1 MPQVNVSRALL
12 FVAASVALAYVSRRP
27 LAAPRSHGFP
37 RFFAWECMVALLLL
51 DFVSLEQWFADP
63 LSLRQ
68 LASWVL
74 LVGSI
79 VPAVLGGL
87 QLLRQGRP
95 DPRPEHDASLFG
107 FEKTT
112 ALVTT
117 GVYRYVRHPL
127 YGSLLL
133 LTWGVFLKRPSW
145 PGVVLA
151 LAASILLTVTA
162 RREEGEN
169 VAFFG
174 DAYRAYMRHSTR
186 FIPFVF

>member
-1 MPQVNVSRALL
+1 MVRALL
-12 FVAASVALAYVSRRP
+12 FVVLTAALAYVSRRP

-37 RFFAWECMVALLLL
+37 RFFAWECLVALLLL
-51 DFVSLEQWFADP
+51 DFVSLRQWFADP
-63 LSLRQ
+63 FSARQ
-68 LASWVL
+68 IASWL
-74 LVGSI
+74 LLFGSL
-79 VPAVLGGL
+79 VPAVAGGL

-95 DPRPEHDASLFG
+95 DPRPEHDPSLFA

-117 GVYRYVRHPL
+117 GMYRYVRHPL

-145 PGVVLA
+145 PGAA
-151 LAASILLTVTA
+151 LAAAASVLLTATA
-162 RREEGEN
+162 KREEGEN
-169 VAFFG
+169 VAYFG
-174 DAYRAYMRHSTR
+174 DAYRAYRRRSKL